1 MLHGQSESEENNFLK
16 KNNVTTENKSD
27 KFDYEMMLTCGDL
40 VSKNSNAIIWPDM
53 CEKLQFVY

>member
-40 VSKNSNAIIWPDM
+40 VSKNSNAII
-53 CEKLQFVY
+53 